1 MSTSET
7 ETLKD
12 AFHEFSRASNSI
24 ISYYAL
30 LEGQIRA
37 LREEVNKKNAEL
49 ERAGQYLYY
58 LLNSLPVGVVVT
70 DRESVIFSNK
80 RAAGLDTT
88 EFLRQ
93 LKGRGPETGEVKN
106 GRGHYRW
113 KREKLFDEFEG
124 KDVIVFED
132 ITEMERMK
140 ERLERDERLIAMGE
154 MAARIAHE
162 IKNPLGS
169 MELFLSM
176 LSKGK
181 LRVKDRQ
188 YVDYILFGV
197 KTVDRI
203 INNLLSYTK
212 PRTLAMTE
220 ARLGDLV
227 RETVDFMRVSAT
239 NRGIEIDLDVEFDEP
254 SCFDPD
260 LMKLVIMNFVSN
272 AIEAINHGDGVIKV
286 KVMSAGNYVVV
297 SVADNGVGMSEEVRK
312 NIFNP
317 FFTTKDKGVGLG
329 LFIVYNIVKAH
340 GGYVELESVEGS
352 GSTFFIHIP
361 RSGS

>member
-7 ETLKD
+7 ETLKN
-12 AFHEFSRASNSI
+12 AFHEFSRASDSI
-24 ISYYAL
+24 ISYYSV
-30 LEGQIRA
+30 LEGRIRA
-37 LREEVNKKNAEL
+37 LQDEINRKNAEL

-70 DRESVIFSNK
+70 DRESVVFSNK
-80 RAAGLDTT
+80 RAERFGAV
-88 EFLRQ
+88 EFLKRLNPGDRDAGE
-93 LKGRGPETGEVKN
+93 LKHGRN
-106 GRGHYRW
+106 RYQW
-113 KREKLFDEFEG
+113 KKEKLANEFEG

-132 ITEMERMK
+132 ITEIEKMK
-140 ERLERDERLIAMGE
+140 ERLERDERLMAMGE

-176 LSKGK
+176 LSNGK

-212 PRTLAMTE
+212 PKTLALSE
-220 ARLGDLV
+220 ARLGRLV
-227 RETVDFMRVSAT
+227 KETVDFMGVSAT
-239 NRGIEIDLDVEFDEP
+239 NRGIAIDLNIEFDGT

-260 LMKLVIMNFVSN
+260 LMKLVVMNFVSN
-272 AIEAINHGDGVIKV
+272 AIEAINHTNGVIGV
-286 KVMSAGNYVVV
+286 RVRAEGQYAVI

-340 GGYVELESVEGS
+340 GGYVELESLEGS
-352 GSTFFIHIP
+352 GSSFSIYIP
-361 RSGS
+361 RDGV